1 VKTSITRR
9 KKLVVIFKTDGMLYK
24 PARDREGMKVRFAG
38 NCTRKNERKMQE
50 TLRNK

>member
-9 KKLVVIFKTDGMLYK
+9 KKLVIIFETDGMLYK
-24 PARDREGMKVRFAG
+24 PERDRKSKKVRFAG
-38 NCTRKNERKMQE
+38 NCTRKNERKLQK